1 MSQGF
6 LSRLQLGHVGMR
18 RLFNWWPP
26 FRAAGIRVREIA
38 PDFRSAT
45 VELRMRLFNR
55 NYVGT
60 HFGGS
65 LFAMCDPFFMIILID
80 ALGPDFAVWDKSATI
95 RFRRPGRG
103 TVAARFEIPRAR
115 IEEIRAEVAAAGRAE
130 PRFETAVLAADGSIV
145 AEVEKTISVR
155 LSAPRTQTAPPGETA
170 GAASVSRN
178 PRGTPGSL
186 ST

>member
-6 LSRLQLGHVGMR
+6 LARMQFGASGMR

-65 LFAMCDPFFMIILID
+65 LFAMTDPFFMILMMKN
-80 ALGPDFAVWDKSATI
+80 LGPGYVVWDKQGTV
-95 RFRRPGRG
+95 RFLKPARG
-103 TVAARFEIPRAR
+103 TVTARFELPEGRIAEARAAT
-115 IEEIRAEVAAAGRAE
+115 EDGA
-130 PRFETAVLAADGSIV
+130 RFEPVFRVDIVDGAGVTVAD
-145 AEVEKTISVR
+145 VEKTLYIRRKRSE
-155 LSAPRTQTAPPGETA
+155 P
-170 GAASVSRN
+170 
-178 PRGTPGSL
+178 
-186 ST
+186 